1 MSKDWYAFNGLPKD
15 KIERARE
22 FKRDNWPK
30 INVDNKDW
38 EIIINKM
45 DLSKVRD
52 SNNYD
57 KLSRLM
63 NHDGIC

>member
-1 MSKDWYAFNGLPKD
+1 MSEDWYGFNGLPKD
-15 KIERARE
+15 KIERARK

-38 EIIINKM
+38 EIIINKK

-52 SNNYD
+52 SNNFD

-63 NHDGIC
+63 NHDGLC

>member
-1 MSKDWYAFNGLPKD
+1 MSEDWYAFNGLPKD
-15 KIERARE
+15 KIERARK

-38 EIIINKM
+38 EIIINTK

-52 SNNYD
+52 SNNFD
-57 KLSRLM
+57 KLSQLM
-63 NHDGIC
+63 MVLT

>member
-1 MSKDWYAFNGLPKD
+1 MSEDWYAFNGLPKD
-15 KIERARE
+15 KIERARK

-38 EIIINKM
+38 EIIINTK

-52 SNNYD
+52 SNNFD

-63 NHDGIC
+63 NHDGS

>member
-1 MSKDWYAFNGLPKD
+1 MNEDWYAFNDLPKD
-15 KIERARE
+15 KIERARK

-38 EIIINKM
+38 EIIINTK

-52 SNNYD
+52 SNNFD
-57 KLSRLM
+57 KLSQLM
-63 NHDGIC
+63 MVLT

>member
-1 MSKDWYAFNGLPKD
+1 MSEDWYAFNGLPKD
-15 KIERARE
+15 KIERARK

-38 EIIINKM
+38 EIIINKK

-52 SNNYD
+52 SNNFD